1 MSALTAEQAHALIA
15 QLQEQNQMLQQS
27 VAAAPAAA
35 ASLAAQT
42 VAAALAHAQSAAVR
56 APPRTKIPAASN
68 YAGSAH
74 TLDNWLRE
82 MEQQFDWYGYNS
94 HAERVAMAA
103 AQLRGSALDW
113 WHALSPDEKQPLR
126 ESFADFEQA
135 LRKRF
140 QPVDSAKSARL
151 ALDQLAQGA
160 RQSVHD
166 YTAHFRRLLT
176 AVPSM
181 SADDRVHRY
190 VQGLRPA
197 VRSLLLLQDVKTL
210 DEAIAS
216 AARIGSL
223 SQYASHASSST
234 GASTAG
240 PMDLSSTVMRDLC
253 ALAGTGISGGGEDDP
268 SATDAG
274 DAAPSDAAPVT
285 RAELRQMH
293 QQLLHAMQSQRRGEA
308 GRSSG
313 RGGRPSGRG
322 APRVSGLSEQQ
333 VRERLDAGT
342 CFACGKPG
350 HRKADCPTAGK
361 GDSKQQSGN

>member
-15 QLQEQNQMLQQS
+15 QLQEQNQMLQQQA
-27 VAAAPAAA
+27 AAAPAAA
-35 ASLAAQT
+35 AALAAQT
-42 VAAALAHAQSAAVR
+42 AAATIAQAAAAR

-82 MEQQFDWYGYNS
+82 MEQQFEWYGYNS

-103 AQLRGSALDW
+103 AQLRGTALDW
-113 WHALSPDEKQPLR
+113 WHTLSQEEKQSLR
-126 ESFADFEQA
+126 ASSADFEQA

-140 QPVDSAKSARL
+140 QPVDSAKTARL

-160 RQSVHD
+160 KQSVHD
-166 YTAHFRRLLT
+166 YTAQFRRLLT

-223 SQYASHASSST
+223 SQYASHAASSS
-234 GASTAG
+234 GAATAG
-240 PMDLSSTVMRDLC
+240 PMDISAMQDLC
-253 ALAGTGISGGGEDDP
+253 ALTGADLSAVREDDG
-268 SATDAG
+268 SDS
-274 DAAPSDAAPVT
+274 DVAPSDAAPVT
-285 RAELRQMH
+285 RSELHQMH
-293 QQLLHAMQSQRRGEA
+293 QQLLHAMQNQRRGDA
-308 GRSSG
+308 GRRPGRGGRSSG
-313 RGGRPSGRG
+313 RARG
-322 APRVSGLSEQQ
+322 PPRVSGLSEQQ
-333 VRERLDAGT
+333 VRERLDAGA
-342 CFACGKPG
+342 CFVCGKQG

-361 GDSKQQSGN
+361 ADGKQQSGN

>member
-15 QLQEQNQMLQQS
+15 QLQEQNNMLQQQ
-27 VAAAPAAA
+27 AAA
-35 ASLAAQT
+35 ALAAQT
-42 VAAALAHAQSAAVR
+42 AATTIAQAAVVAR

-113 WHALSPDEKQPLR
+113 WHALDPQEKQLLR
-126 ESFADFEQA
+126 VSFADFEQA

-140 QPVDSAKSARL
+140 QPVDSAKTARL
-151 ALDQLAQGA
+151 ALDQLTQGA
-160 RQSVHD
+160 KQSVHD
-166 YTAHFRRLLT
+166 YTAQFRRLLS

-240 PMDLSSTVMRDLC
+240 PMDLSVVQDLC
-253 ALAGTGISGGGEDDP
+253 MLTGAGSTGREDDTRT
-268 SATDAG
+268 SDG
-274 DAAPSDAAPVT
+274 VDAAQSEAAPVT
-285 RAELRQMH
+285 RAELREMH
-293 QQLLHAMQSQRRGEA
+293 QQLLHAMQSQRRGDV
-308 GRSSG
+308 GRHPG

-322 APRVSGLSEQQ
+322 PPRVSGLSEQQ
-333 VRERLDAGT
+333 VRERLDAGA
-342 CFACGKPG
+342 CFACGMPG

-361 GDSKQQSGN
+361 QKSGN

>member
-1 MSALTAEQAHALIA
+1 MSALTAEQAHTLIA
-15 QLQEQNQMLQQS
+15 QLQEQNKMLQQQA
-27 VAAAPAAA
+27 AAAPAAA

-42 VAAALAHAQSAAVR
+42 AAAALAQSAAVR

-113 WHALSPDEKQPLR
+113 WHALSPEQKQPLR

-140 QPVDSAKSARL
+140 QPVDSAKTARL
-151 ALDQLAQGA
+151 ALDQLTQGA
-160 RQSVHD
+160 KQSVHD

-223 SQYASHASSST
+223 SQYASQASLST

-253 ALAGTGISGGGEDDP
+253 ALTGTGTSGGGEDDP

-274 DAAPSDAAPVT
+274 DAAQSDAAPVT

-293 QQLLHAMQSQRRGEA
+293 QQLLHAMQSQRRGDA
-308 GRSSG
+308 GRSFG
-313 RGGRPSGRG
+313 RGGRSSGRG

-361 GDSKQQSGN
+361 ADGKQQSGN

>member
-1 MSALTAEQAHALIA
+1 MAANALTAEQAHALIA
-15 QLQEQNQMLQQS
+15 QLQEQNNMLQQQA
-27 VAAAPAAA
+27 AAAPAAA
-35 ASLAAQT
+35 AALAAQT
-42 VAAALAHAQSAAVR
+42 AAAALAQAAVPR
-56 APPRTKIPAASN
+56 APSRTKIPAASN

-82 MEQQFDWYGYNS
+82 MQQQFEWYCYNTD
-94 HAERVAMAA
+94 AERVAMAA

-113 WHALSPDEKQPLR
+113 WSTLAMDSKQSLR
-126 ESFADFEQA
+126 ASFAEFELA

-151 ALDQLAQGA
+151 ALDSLAQGA
-160 RQSVHD
+160 KQSVHD
-166 YTAHFRRLLT
+166 YTTQFRRLLT

-197 VRSLLLLQDVKTL
+197 VRSLLLLQDVRTL
-210 DEAIAS
+210 DDAIAS

-223 SQYASHASSST
+223 SQYASHAAASSAPSSS
-234 GASTAG
+234 S
-240 PMDLSSTVMRDLC
+240 PMDLSVMQDLF
-253 ALAGTGISGGGEDDP
+253 ALTGVGAADDDVA
-268 SATDAG
+268 SDDR
-274 DAAPSDAAPVT
+274 DAASSDSSPVT
-285 RAELRQMH
+285 RAELRHMH
-293 QQLLHAMQSQRRGEA
+293 QQLLNAMQSQRRGPA
-308 GRSSG
+308 GHSFG
-313 RGGRPSGRG
+313 RGGRGPGRG

-350 HRKADCPTAGK
+350 HRKADCPTAGRADGK
-361 GDSKQQSGN
+361 HQSGN

>member
-15 QLQEQNQMLQQS
+15 QLQEQNNMLQQQA
-27 VAAAPAAA
+27 AAAPAAA
-35 ASLAAQT
+35 AALAAQT
-42 VAAALAHAQSAAVR
+42 AAATIAQAAAAR

-74 TLDNWLRE
+74 SLDNWLRE

-103 AQLRGSALDW
+103 AQLRGTALDW
-113 WHALSPDEKQPLR
+113 WHALSQQEKQPLR
-126 ESFADFEQA
+126 ASFADFEQA

-140 QPVDSAKSARL
+140 QPVDSAKTARL
-151 ALDQLAQGA
+151 ALDQLSQSAK
-160 RQSVHD
+160 QSVHD
-166 YTAHFRRLLT
+166 YTAQFRRLLT

-210 DEAIAS
+210 DEAISS

-223 SQYASHASSST
+223 SQYASHASSTSS
-234 GASTAG
+234 STAG
-240 PMDLSSTVMRDLC
+240 PMDLSVMQDLC
-253 ALAGTGISGGGEDDP
+253 ALTGAAHADPGREDD
-268 SATDAG
+268 SGDG
-274 DAAPSDAAPVT
+274 DAAPPDSAPVT

-293 QQLLHAMQSQRRGEA
+293 QQLLHAMQSQRRGDA
-308 GRSSG
+308 GHRSGRGGRSSG
-313 RGGRPSGRG
+313 RGM
-322 APRVSGLSEQQ
+322 PRVSGLSEQQ
-333 VRERLDAGT
+333 VRERLDAGA
-342 CFACGKPG
+342 CFACGKSG

-361 GDSKQQSGN
+361 ADGKQQSGN